1 MAFTCKFVNLYIYI
15 YIYIYYVCVPSL
27 LFIYIMLREIP
38 SKQNAT
44 GGVLEKVI
52 NKNSDPVEALQPAI
66 ILKVDPNSVSPR

>member
-1 MAFTCKFVNLYIYI
+1 
-15 YIYIYYVCVPSL
+15 
-27 LFIYIMLREIP
+27 MLKEIP
-38 SKQNAT
+38 SKQNTT